1 MNVKTLT
8 AAIATA
14 AVLIGAGTTAALL
27 DQGSSTSPGAVVQVV
42 PVTSAPPAPVSLAPV
57 NVTPPVVTPAPV
69 VVPKPKPAPVVP
81 PAPKPKPVVTPV
93 LFEGKFKPGTVVE
106 LFGDGEYVQ
115 VLTVNAAGTGVTGE
129 DYVKVFSAP
138 ATPAPAQVPGSPTG
152 NYPEK
157 VVPVTETLDGHAIQ
171 GSYDYVAHSV
181 EPAPATTTVTVTYTL
196 DGGGGPDH
204 VVIWSAAGYTV

>member
-42 PVTSAPPAPVSLAPV
+42 PVTSAPPAPVSPAPV

-81 PAPKPKPVVTPV
+81 PAPKPKPVV
-93 LFEGKFKPGTVVE
+93 K
-106 LFGDGEYVQ
+106 
-115 VLTVNAAGTGVTGE
+115 
-129 DYVKVFSAP
+129 
-138 ATPAPAQVPGSPTG
+138 
-152 NYPEK
+152 
-157 VVPVTETLDGHAIQ
+157 
-171 GSYDYVAHSV
+171 
-181 EPAPATTTVTVTYTL
+181 TVTVTDPITGKTVTL
-196 DGGGGPDH
+196 KPGQEVAVREADKPVAPGGPPTPG
-204 VVIWSAAGYTV
+204 WAKFYTNVNGKLKYEGETSFLVQPADVPFVAVNS